1 MNAKKKLLYCLI
13 VNFLLLLFTG
23 IIIIIFKSQSDDYFQ
38 YGPNENLNIL
48 SVNINT
54 WNKYYLLQFYLFI
67 VETANCIIIDIAN
80 PIMGFSIFN
89 PDKKVIHD
97 FGKVELQI
105 YANLFWLISA
115 LRSTINI
122 LISISQFDIAL
133 LRVIYSELA
142 SVYTIRILLN
152 EKQFSTSNDYV
163 PIIEMV

>member
-23 IIIIIFKSQSDDYFQ
+23 IIIIIFKGDFDDYFQ

-54 WNKYYLLQFYLFI
+54 WKKYYLLQFYLFI

-142 SVYTIRILLN
+142 SVYTIRLLLN

-163 PIIEMV
+163 PIVEMV

>member
-1 MNAKKKLLYCLI
+1 
-13 VNFLLLLFTG
+13 
-23 IIIIIFKSQSDDYFQ
+23 
-38 YGPNENLNIL
+38 
-48 SVNINT
+48 
-54 WNKYYLLQFYLFI
+54 
-67 VETANCIIIDIAN
+67 
-80 PIMGFSIFN
+80 MGFSIFN

-163 PIIEMV
+163 PIVEMV